1 MALVITLEIC
11 KLIQTLFIDQDA
23 ELCSTE
29 REAESK
35 CLTFTLHEDLG
46 IVSHV
51 FADKTGTLTAN
62 RLTPMGISVGGDVFR
77 FYEN

>member
-1 MALVITLEIC
+1 M
-11 KLIQTLFIDQDA
+11 DA
-23 ELCSTE
+23 ELYSVE
-29 REAESK
+29 RDAESK

-62 RLTPMGISVGGDVFR
+62 RLTPKGVSVGGDVFR